1 MRFGLRAILLIIA
14 IVMFVLAVIVDENA
28 FDLMA
33 LGLAALAGSLLVD
46 DLGLDRALGRRGPLG
61 R

>member
-1 MRFGLRAILLIIA
+1 MRFGLRAILLIVA
-14 IVMFVLAVIVDENA
+14 IVMFVLAVILDENA

-33 LGLAALAGSLLVD
+33 LGLAALAGSLLVA
-46 DLGLDRALGRRGPLG
+46 DLGLDRALDRRGPLG

>member
-1 MRFGLRAILLIIA
+1 MRFGLRAILLIVA
-14 IVMFVLAVIVDENA
+14 IVMFLLAVILDENA

-46 DLGLDRALGRRGPLG
+46 DLGLDRALDKRGPLG

>member
-1 MRFGLRAILLIIA
+1 MRFGLRAILLIVA
-14 IVMFVLAVIVDENA
+14 IVMFVLAVILDENA

-33 LGLAALAGSLLVD
+33 LGLAVLAGSLLVD
-46 DLGLDRALGRRGPLG
+46 DLGLDRAFDKRRPLG

>member
-1 MRFGLRAILLIIA
+1 MRFGLRAILLIVA
-14 IVMFVLAVIVDENA
+14 IVMFVLAVILDENA

-33 LGLAALAGSLLVD
+33 LGLAFLAGSLLVG
-46 DLGLDRALGRRGPLG
+46 DLGLDRVFDRRGPLG

>member
-1 MRFGLRAILLIIA
+1 MRFGLRAILLIVA
-14 IVMFVLAVIVDENA
+14 IVMFVLAVILDENA

-33 LGLAALAGSLLVD
+33 LGLAALAGSLLVG
-46 DLGLDRALGRRGPLG
+46 DLGLDRALDRRGPLG

>member
-1 MRFGLRAILLIIA
+1 MRFGLRAILLIVA
-14 IVMFVLAVIVDENA
+14 IVMFVLAVILDESA
-28 FDLMA
+28 FDLLA

-46 DLGLDRALGRRGPLG
+46 DLGLDRALDRRGTLG